1 MRSTPATSSLRTNPG
16 LQFLQCVLLGAVVL
30 GGCGDKEPAATGGA
44 TKTTTEGES
53 STGDATGT
61 GTTVAS
67 SPTTGAVGTS
77 SGGAGESA
85 GTTCSFLGCEATT
98 GGGIE
103 PVCDNWAQDCPEGQK
118 CMPAANDGSTA
129 WNTTVC
135 TDVNPAKRQP
145 GDECTVEGSGVTGI
159 DDCDKGV
166 MCWEVDPNTKMGTCV
181 AQCTGTPDAP
191 ICADG
196 GTCFISNEGV
206 LNLCL
211 PLCDPLA
218 QDCPGTGLCIPN
230 PKNNEEF
237 TCVLDASG
245 EEGQAFDACEYIN
258 VCDKGLL
265 CANPMLA
272 TECDPAAIGCC
283 LPFCPL
289 DEVPSKCPGANLQCI
304 PWFEMGTAPPGYE
317 NVGFCGIPMG

>member
-1 MRSTPATSSLRTNPG
+1 MRSTSSCSSLRN
-16 LQFLQCVLLGAVVL
+16 LQILHSLLLGAVVL
-30 GGCGDKEPAATGGA
+30 GGCADKDPASTGTA

-53 STGDATGT
+53 STSGGSGT
-61 GTTVAS
+61 SGTTTAT
-67 SPTTGAVGTS
+67 PTTTDGGTS
-77 SGGAGESA
+77 SGSGGGS
-85 GTTCSFLGCEATT
+85 GTTCTFLGCGTT
-98 GGGIE
+98 GGTAME
-103 PVCDNWAQDCPEGQK
+103 CDNWAQDCPEGQK

-135 TDVNPAKRQP
+135 TDVNPAKKQP
-145 GDECTVEGSGVTGI
+145 GDECTVEGSGVSGI

-166 MCWEVDPNTKMGTCV
+166 MCWEVDPATKIGTCV

-191 ICADG
+191 LCALG
-196 GTCFISNEGV
+196 GTCFISNDGV

-245 EEGQAFDACEYIN
+245 DEGQVFDACEYIN

-265 CANPMLA
+265 CANPMLGM
-272 TECDPAAIGCC
+272 ECDVNAIGCC

-289 DEVPSKCPGANLQCI
+289 DEVPAMCPGVNMECI
-304 PWFEMGTAPPGYE
+304 AWFEMGTAPPGYE